1 MDKSRLRSYLILTT
15 YAILLYLAIINI
27 QSLFGISK
35 EWLGLLTPFIFGF
48 VIAYLLNGPYEFY
61 RNKIL
66 GGLPQKGSWQKLRN
80 PLALIF
86 SYISLIFIIIV
97 IFSILIPQL
106 AHSIDTLVKDIP
118 KHYNSLKEFTENLVK
133 EYNLSTYLWDQVESF
148 WNNFSQ
154 FIIDFLYN
162 AIPKITDLLMGITSS
177 VSNVFIGLIVSI
189 YLLGNKEK
197 LLLQLKKLIV
207 AFLPQNIVKRVLYV
221 SDLTN
226 RTFTGFIQGQITD
239 AFILGTLCFI
249 GMSIFRFPY
258 ALLVSV
264 IIGLTNMIPIV
275 GPIFGCIP
283 TTFIVLMASPT
294 EPMRAL
300 WFIVLIIVLQ
310 QIDGNIIYPR
320 VVGGSIGLSGLWV
333 LFAIFVGGGKFGLLG
348 MVLGVPAFAVIYALL
363 RESVNHRI
371 SQKKLSEILPLEKSN
386 TKDTQ

>member
-1 MDKSRLRSYLILTT
+1 MDKSRLKSNLILAT
-15 YAILLYLAIINI
+15 YAILLYLAVINI

-61 RNKIL
+61 RTKVLSHLPHRGFWSKI
-66 GGLPQKGSWQKLRN
+66 RN
-80 PLALIF
+80 PIALVL
-86 SYISLIFIIIV
+86 SYISLILVIII

-106 AHSIDTLVKDIP
+106 AHSIDTLIKDIP
-118 KHYNSLKEFTENLVK
+118 YHYKALKDFTENLVK
-133 EYNLSTYLWDQVESF
+133 QYNLSTYLWDQVEAF

-154 FIIDFLYN
+154 VIINFLYN
-162 AIPKITDLLMGITSS
+162 AIPKITDILMSITSS
-177 VSNVFIGLIVSI
+177 VSNIFIGLIVSI

-197 LLLQLKKLIV
+197 LLLQLKKLII

-221 SDLTN
+221 SHLTN
-226 RTFTGFIQGQITD
+226 KTFTGFIQGQITD

-294 EPMRAL
+294 EPMRAV

-348 MVLGVPAFAVIYALL
+348 MILGVPAFAVIYALL
-363 RESVNHRI
+363 RESVNDRLDKKKITEIIPIDI
-371 SQKKLSEILPLEKSN
+371 SPEDE
-386 TKDTQ
+386 

>member
-1 MDKSRLRSYLILTT
+1 MDKSRLRSNLILAT
-15 YAILLYLAIINI
+15 YAILLYLAVINI
-27 QSLFGISK
+27 QSLLGISK
-35 EWLGLLTPFIFGF
+35 EWFSLLTPFIYGF

-61 RNKIL
+61 RKKAL
-66 GGLPQKGSWQKLRN
+66 GNLPKKGIWSKLRN
-80 PLALIF
+80 PLALIL
-86 SYISLIFIIIV
+86 SYISLVLIIIV

-106 AHSIDTLVKDIP
+106 AHSIDTLIKDLP
-118 KHYNSLKEFTENLVK
+118 NHYAALKSFTENLVK
-133 EYNLSTYLWDQVESF
+133 DYNLSTYLWDQLESF
-148 WNNFSQ
+148 WMNFSQ
-154 FIIDFLYN
+154 IILNFLYN
-162 AIPKITDLLMGITSS
+162 AIPRITDLIMGITSS

-189 YLLGNKEK
+189 YLLSNKEK
-197 LLLQLKKLIV
+197 LLLQLKKLII
-207 AFLPQNIVKRVLYV
+207 AFLPQKIVKRILYV

-226 RTFTGFIQGQITD
+226 KTFTGFIQGQLTD

-294 EPMRAL
+294 EPMRAV
-300 WFIVLIIVLQ
+300 WFIVLIIALQ

-333 LFAIFVGGGKFGLLG
+333 LFAIFVGGGKFGLIG
-348 MVLGVPAFAVIYALL
+348 MILGVPTFAVIYALL
-363 RESVNHRI
+363 RESVNKRLEK
-371 SQKKLSEILPLEKSN
+371 KKLSEIIAIEDSSPE
-386 TKDTQ
+386 

>member
-1 MDKSRLRSYLILTT
+1 MDKSRLKSNIIIAT
-15 YAILLYLAIINI
+15 YSILLYLAVINI

-35 EWLGLLTPFIFGF
+35 EWLGLLTPFIYGF

-61 RNKIL
+61 RKKVFNTF
-66 GGLPQKGSWQKLRN
+66 PQKGFLQKLRN
-80 PLALIF
+80 PLSLVF
-86 SYISLIFIIIV
+86 SYISLILIFII

-106 AHSIDTLVKDIP
+106 AHSVDTLVKDIP
-118 KHYNSLKEFTENLVK
+118 KHYESLKVFSENLVQQ
-133 EYNLSTYLWDQVESF
+133 YNLSSYLWEQVESF
-148 WNNFSQ
+148 WNNLSQ
-154 FIIDFLYN
+154 FVINFLYT
-162 AIPKITDLLMGITSS
+162 AIPRITDIIMGITSS

-197 LLLQLKKLIV
+197 LILQLKKLIV
-207 AFLPQNIVKRVLYV
+207 AFLPKNVVKRVLYI
-221 SDLTN
+221 SHLTN
-226 RTFTGFIQGQITD
+226 KTFSGFIQGQITD

-264 IIGLTNMIPIV
+264 IIGLTNMIPII

-283 TTFIVLMASPT
+283 TTFIVLMANPT
-294 EPMRAL
+294 DPMRAL
-300 WFIVLIIVLQ
+300 WFIVLIITLQ

-348 MVLGVPAFAVIYALL
+348 MILGVPSFAVIYALL
-363 RESVNHRI
+363 KESVNARLDR
-371 SQKKLSEILPLEKSN
+371 KKVSDIVPIEDDLLN
-386 TKDTQ
+386 